1 MNRVTVQGEPVV
13 GVQGPYTPEEGVA
26 PLPDG
31 HHVKPAPGARRPI
44 REFERHL

>member
-1 MNRVTVQGEPVV
+1 VV

-31 HHVKPAPGARRPI
+31 HHVKPQPGARRPV
-44 REFERHL
+44 REFERNL